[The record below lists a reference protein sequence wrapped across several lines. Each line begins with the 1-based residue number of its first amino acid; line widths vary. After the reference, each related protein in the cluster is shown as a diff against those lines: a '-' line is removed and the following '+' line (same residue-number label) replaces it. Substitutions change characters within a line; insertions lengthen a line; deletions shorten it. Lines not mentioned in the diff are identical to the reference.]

1 MKKIT
6 LVLDGV
12 ADRPNAALGNKTPLE
27 YAKTPN
33 LDALYAKALGGTV
46 LTIPDGLEVGS
57 AVANLSLLGFDPHT
71 YRGRS
76 IIEAA
81 GLHLPM
87 NEEDL
92 YIRCN
97 LVTFEGDSFETSRI
111 KSYSAYDIATEVAEP
126 VAKELAAKVFD
137 DEFQLVYCGSFRC
150 TLIVKNGKTLYPVDF
165 MPAHDIIGQDIA
177 PFIRT
182 EGKQAKFFELMKR
195 SYDFLQ
201 KKNIPA
207 NGMWMWGASIMPEI
221 KGDTRGRVA
230 LSETLLMDGIT
241 TIAGLTNIGTRR
253 EGRSFDDFLKE
264 KLEKAVKAVEEYDDI
279 YVHIQETDDLSH
291 ELQPIEKM
299 QAVESIDRV
308 FLGEFLKNIGDDFTL
323 SVASDHFT
331 FSDTGAHGGEPV
343 PFLFYDSR
351 HEKKQTGRFTEQSG
365 RDKKYTITAAELK
378 DMQRQA
384 ETQR

>member
-111 KSYSAYDIATEVAEP
+111 KSYSAYDIATEVAKP

-299 QAVESIDRV
+299 RAVESIDRV

>member
-97 LVTFEGDSFETSRI
+97 LVTFELQRI
-111 KSYSAYDIATEVAEP
+111 
-126 VAKELAAKVFD
+126 
-137 DEFQLVYCGSFRC
+137 
-150 TLIVKNGKTLYPVDF
+150 
-165 MPAHDIIGQDIA
+165 
-177 PFIRT
+177 
-182 EGKQAKFFELMKR
+182 
-195 SYDFLQ
+195 
-201 KKNIPA
+201 
-207 NGMWMWGASIMPEI
+207 
-221 KGDTRGRVA
+221 
-230 LSETLLMDGIT
+230 
-241 TIAGLTNIGTRR
+241 
-253 EGRSFDDFLKE
+253 
-264 KLEKAVKAVEEYDDI
+264 
-279 YVHIQETDDLSH
+279 
-291 ELQPIEKM
+291 
-299 QAVESIDRV
+299 
-308 FLGEFLKNIGDDFTL
+308 
-323 SVASDHFT
+323 
-331 FSDTGAHGGEPV
+331 
-343 PFLFYDSR
+343 
-351 HEKKQTGRFTEQSG
+351 
-365 RDKKYTITAAELK
+365 
-378 DMQRQA
+378 
-384 ETQR
+384 